1 MEELRLSHA
10 WPPLARFC
18 AAAAFFVGV
27 SVMMIGCGGGGSPPV
42 DSSNPIAVGQADGVA
57 YLPIDIAANED
68 VYAFDVQTQGPRTI
82 SIAVEG
88 GGNDFMVTQNLL
100 TFVAGERSKPVTLQ
114 ATMAINDIFATDN
127 SIVTLIFGLRD
138 IFDDSA
144 SLRFTKEF
152 ASQPRVTSPGGK
164 VTLTI
169 SSPFL
174 TAGATILPA
183 DQVSLSIFHLF
194 GAKARYELE
203 QPRSNFFAA
212 DPDNGKISLVDAL
225 PVGDYALTLRL
236 IYGGLTATRSVDV
249 RYPIAFGQVNDI
261 ETLSTDIAANE
272 DAYTFTVRSQGPRTI
287 SIAVEGGGGS
297 LTVTQ
302 STLTLTAGENSF
314 QLRAIAAIN
323 DIFAADNFVVTMTF
337 GLRDISVSSI
347 TSSLTIRF
355 ISKPRVT
362 STGGTVIFDVTPRT
376 ILPEGATILPTES
389 VTLSI
394 IHLHGATARYELEQ
408 PERPQPPYFAA
419 DPDSGK
425 IWLARDL
432 PIGDSTLL
440 TLRLVYGDVAATQ
453 FIEVRHLVLPVA
465 VDLANDIAILPSGL
479 GAGRVA
485 YTFNVQSRDR
495 RTISIAVEGGVGY
508 FGVAPNLLDFDVG
521 ERSKPVTLTT
531 VIPIDE
537 IYKVDNRT
545 VNMTFRLRDVA
556 DPLAATRFTIG
567 FISEPRVAI
576 TGESFTLISPRTDL
590 TAGATILPTA
600 SVALSIF
607 HLHGAT
613 ARYELEQ
620 PQPPLGQSQ
629 SPYFAADLD
638 NGKITLARALPV
650 GDYTLTLR
658 LIYEG
663 LTATRS
669 VSVRSEYLQP
679 KFVGNITNEIYFPAS
694 TGADAEVLQVTVTGD
709 DVTVFVDSQLPIRAR
724 PVREEGEENGGEST
738 VVYRVEFEE
747 PLTSIITSDDRTI
760 NVTTGFEVTTMTVE
774 SVTTMTVGSVVTTMT
789 VESATT
795 TMSTAIISMKI
806 IDITIYLTLR
816 AQGALTG
823 SIVFPTVAF
832 ATVDIFSGPRA
843 FGRDDTLIIPAGGSG
858 VALPAGEAGITIW
871 HIALPDETNYKID
884 QSDDNI
890 FTVDAKSGE
899 ISIVDILPNRS
910 EHDLT
915 LHMTG
920 VGYESVMAT
929 ISVTV
934 AGVATVTVVDMI
946 TVPVTASRPLRI
958 IGPPHQTVFLSGGM
972 HTITVAAMAR
982 PGEEIAVVRSRIDR
996 TDLALPPLVDFI
1008 SLAPVSTGN
1017 FQADGGV
1024 TSRIRLGERG
1034 ALELFTADGTELTAN
1049 FQVID
1054 FDGESGVLTLF
1065 FRSAPRVAANGGDL
1079 LTVLESE
1086 QVTTADVMTVV
1097 TEAEAGEADIWH
1109 LPSIDEKYTLSQVKA
1124 TNLDRLDESTR
1135 VTDLFSVD
1143 IETGEVVLTAALE
1156 YNRAYEFALYLRGG
1170 GVEASRNVR
1179 VETPPYPGF
1188 YAQNDAGKGEGTVD
1202 SPYLISDIHQL
1213 QVIGG
1218 AVPDNVATVLAAR
1231 WRVSEDFVQDEAA
1244 RTFGAN
1250 RLLSHYLLVSDID
1263 ASPTR
1268 AWAQGFAPIG
1278 GSENKGGFRGVFDG
1292 GDFLIRELHIRRP
1305 REDDVGLFSA
1315 LEAGSDVTHLGL
1327 QNVEILGDERVGGFA
1342 GAMRGGALSINW
1354 ISGLVSGNDD
1364 VGGFAGWQ
1372 TNGMLEENWSSARI
1386 GSGGDGDGGGW
1397 VGRRAAGEAGRGYWA
1412 GVFEG
1417 NFSGRDNLG
1426 GLSSPLGA
1434 VGGDAVYWNPQAS
1447 APGLA
1452 QSGGGAV
1459 AVGAIQDLSA
1469 NDFGGGW
1476 RVDGGD
1482 NFPALLGASATEQ
1495 AIGVALGMTR
1505 WVGIGSPDEVVLRPG
1520 ANGARVD
1527 LSPEFGWLRLDTN
1540 GFIARDVADFAPAR
1554 CEIYDDDEGLPAA
1567 RVDVGYNG
1575 VEIFVDL
1582 LAEDAFLSYTSD
1594 CRFGWSGAERDADV
1608 TLRLVF
1614 AAAASSTAP
1623 GDDVRQT
1630 IDYAARIAAS
1640 DISTFDSRAYFIG
1653 LPQGVVTIGAAAAK
1667 NTFVLKVATRDP
1679 ILLGTTMTISPAA
1692 AVDAA
1697 SGGIL
1702 ETGGGRTVAVTLAV
1716 AATALFTEDNLEV
1729 EGNVVLT
1736 DGGQRRLHRVRFVS
1750 SPRAISFIEND
1761 VFTVVLPAR
1770 TSRLT
1775 ADFAE
1780 RLQVWHYEGETYSI
1794 LDGED
1799 SEYFAIDGSRVSA
1812 VGGGLLPGL
1821 YTVEVEVAGGGASV
1835 FVRMIVDVESELS
1848 EFPFRDVVVPA
1859 GFPADEAI
1867 LTLTVADGEFKPS
1880 SFSFLPFSVDIFESG
1895 GGDKA
1900 AVITINQAQID
1911 LADEAAFFFTVT
1923 AALGERYI
1931 TTPISVRSAPS
1942 FEPLPMMVEG
1952 GYFVPAFIGETARGN
1967 GVTISIGFR
1976 HLFGANPDP
1985 SHFSL
1990 DGAATNY
1997 FRLDAD
2003 LDLEHIR
2010 NIRLSDLPVVG
2021 DEYGTITISGALAYD
2036 DGGSLVAQT
2045 TMRAFQITISF
2056 GGDETQR
2063 QEHIESVSLAAAIEW
2078 TEANAYTYVHE
2089 LEDEFETEDET
2100 VSVSI
2105 SMDGLTS
2112 LTLTMTMTMTLTTTM
2127 TVDLQKLGD
2136 ETLDGSSAAKAF
2148 PIFNIWQLQAIDGR
2162 EVVNGTLSTVNYS
2175 PLSTVNFTL
2184 FGPDEA
2190 TRLSQHYRIMNDIDA
2205 TPLATVVHV
2214 NVLSVGNVID
2224 GFTEYDDRI
2233 TAGFSPIGLDFALT
2247 DINGNAINGAM
2258 FTGGLYGDGFVVRGL
2273 RIISTVAYGRYTGLI
2288 AQLGGGGLISG
2299 VRLED
2304 AILVGSPDFS
2314 QLTPKALG
2322 GLVAAQVNGGE
2333 IVASHFSGDIFAYPS
2348 GDLRNIGG
2356 LVGNFDRGVII
2367 DSGSSGRVGADSSS
2381 ATSMG
2386 GLVGHY
2392 NLNLAK
2398 IIRSWSSADVG
2409 SNSEFGG
2416 LVGLAHLPV
2425 ATTPTVD
2432 IGTTIE
2438 GVWSAGRLTRSAND
2452 SGGLYYLEGVITVA
2466 FSPPPVVNVWTASEV
2481 FEGTNPL
2488 GRNANDGSAVVS
2500 LGYWG
2505 WDLVPENR
2513 GDRIAGEG
2521 VDDIRTLNSSHFSGD
2536 FWDFGTNS
2544 DFPLIN
2550 SQSRSEQAAQ
2560 IASGIS
2566 KIVGRNNDLTVVLGD
2581 DLSIDH
2587 LLRGA
2592 SFTLGSVYAEM
2603 ELDTNGIAS
2612 GAARSGMPAPSC
2624 AFADNEVRA
2633 TTNYNNAV
2641 VVMTLISTVSGLNW
2655 VDRGVCAVS
2664 WEGVTVSQLTVRMM
2678 VSVTYGTET
2687 TTLSIDYPAEITN
2700 SDDLTLV
2707 PPPLRIEAFGEREFA
2722 PTLIAD
2728 GIHLISL
2735 SGGRN
2740 PDGTRRGDPDGA
2752 DGIVVRASGK
2762 GRATIQAVNFDGG
2775 RFQTAPPLTDLVG
2788 WATIELYS
2796 ALKPNLFDDN
2806 ELREVPVSVVAD
2818 GQSATLT
2825 LTLAAIPELVN
2836 RGNINVRITLPV
2848 SVGQT
2853 ILMAQDA
2860 PIYWKHSRHGLTS
2873 VTIVT
2878 DGDGPFYFPANDAD
2892 ASNNHYL
2899 ANENVMKPGIF
2910 PIDIVEYQVS
2920 DYRGMET
2927 SAGGVTMTIALVDN
2941 EVLSLRRE
2949 FDGAAYDWTRAE
2961 AYSYSVTVGTGAL
2974 DLLRLNDN
2982 PEFDLDGSSPD
2993 RAIPIYNIWQLQG
3006 IVGVSV
3012 DAVGSV
3018 SSGVAVFPGDALS
3031 LHYILMNDIDAAPA
3045 REWDD
3050 GKGFTPIGDT
3060 DAPFLGIFEGRGN
3073 VVQNLFIDRATIT
3086 IGLFGAVGKDGGS
3099 GGVVNDLGV
3108 ANAEYRGSGDIGG
3121 VIGVLAGAG
3130 NAMDELWFSGQIFQS
3145 SLSNVT
3151 VYAGGVIGRHRQ
3163 QNNPGVGG
3171 GLVQGLWAAGEI
3183 EVEGGGAENAGG
3195 IVGRLE
3201 SDGSFGLDLEWF
3213 SYIASTIG
3221 GVYGSVAIDFV
3232 SDSKEAYVSREISA
3246 LPADPSGTAV
3256 ESLQSLQTDAG
3267 LLRFDEGTNDDFP
3280 VLKAF
3285 SASRQAIHIAAG
3297 LTRIRD
3303 KDGTA
3308 LGIDGAI
3315 PAQNF
3320 GRMRL
3325 DTNGLA
3331 ANNGTDQTATP
3342 DCVFVDDA
3350 LRART
3355 NYNQVSVIMTL
3366 LAAPTGV
3373 SFAHFD
3379 NFVLD
3384 DCEVLWR
3391 GENEDLTATV
3401 RLIFSVDEQTFTG
3414 DEGQTLTISAEALTV
3429 DRVVSVAA
3437 AKLPPFVS
3445 PNEITVPANH
3455 QPGDDAFSFT
3465 ANLVSTT
3472 ISVLNSENFGGDA
3485 QAGTIDIT
3493 LLRPATE
3500 IFDSDNA
3507 LRIIP
3512 LRLSREGVIIDQEIL
3527 ARSAP
3532 RFVALLD
3539 ALTLNLP
3546 IIVGDTIAI
3555 DPLAIW
3561 HLDGANDDFR
3571 LIDDGGLPFSFEK
3584 NGAIV
3589 ATADIDIDGEGE
3601 YYLSVEIENGDFSG
3615 EHNFTLRLTAEHER
3629 LRRAFVATVRW
3640 TVENAYSYEF
3650 AKRNEN
3656 GELVMIDLRL
3666 IGNNVLDGLI
3676 PRLPVP
3682 IYNVW
3687 QLQAINGAGELPP
3700 DALALEFSARAR
3712 AIALLGENAEERLGR
3727 HYRLMNDIDAYPT
3740 RQWGDAGFAPLGDA
3754 DSPFAG
3760 SLDGN
3765 GKVVRGLY
3773 SRRNDASLMGVLAGA
3788 VSNLGVD
3795 DVLVVAD
3802 GDDAQIGAIAASVAF
3817 GGRIDSS
3824 WAAGRGN
3831 GGDSDGYSFGGLAGA
3846 MAGGS
3851 AIEGSW
3857 AAVDMTDAKGQGD
3870 SAGGLVGEL
3879 NGIESQH
3886 ATLRAVW
3893 SAGDIAV
3900 DEIDRAGGAI
3910 GLAFYPDF
3918 VDFRLSGVW
3927 SVGEVETNATVSVG
3941 GFLGELASQTTVS
3954 VGTGAKAAFW
3964 SPEISGLIDAV
3975 GLTNAGSTTAVVEF
3989 GSLQTLNLSLFG
4001 VSLQT
4006 LSVAQIGDD
4015 FNVGRSNDFP
4025 LITLFEQSQ
4034 ALQAAHLARA
4044 LTQIKGVGDAAFPR
4058 YVNGPLR
4065 LSRSDYSYLS
4075 IAADEPIES
4084 CIFEDNA
4091 IIATLG
4097 YNNAMA
4103 RLSLPSP
4110 GVSGARFVGFSADQ
4124 CRADLPDVANN
4135 SPISVR
4141 WEIWSEEEGEGYT
4154 LTVDYSVSFES
4165 PPGEIQLP
4173 RGEIL
4178 VPANAMQ
4185 GDPVLTLHFPGGYIN
4200 SFLLANGLES
4210 EGGDNQAVVNLLRS
4224 PRKIFLSDHARVTLS
4239 VQSIQGA
4246 THGDVLLD
4254 DNPPRIFNEVEI
4266 VFRSTP
4272 RGING
4277 PSNNVVTVASETQA
4291 TAGYALDLSPVLSA
4305 GLSIWHNDDADEF
4318 FSLSQP
4324 RDDFTVDPDSGVITA
4339 RRNFVGEIPLTLRL
4353 TDAPSGVNARFS
4365 FLLVVDGDKVAIANR
4380 LFEAQIERGEVNWLG
4395 DLDLDGT
4402 LNAYDWT
4409 PGIRITGNVTMTL
4422 PDNSISVAIILTEV
4436 NILGDADGSA
4446 MRPWPIYNVWQLQ
4459 AINSVGVSADGAIT
4473 GGLRLFGDGD
4483 NLTAHYRLM
4492 FDIDATPTRAWGGG
4506 DGFSPIGDN
4515 DNPFIGYFDG
4525 NGKAVR
4531 GLYIDRVLD
4540 QIGIFGVAQGAT
4552 IVGLGVED
4560 GRIGGNASVA
4570 AGGIVGEARSVE
4582 IIDSWFSGR
4591 IDTVGDNAIGGLAGI
4606 LTLSAD
4612 SKFAGAWV
4620 AGRIESRDGVA
4631 VAGGVIGRTIPSSAT
4646 IEFEGVWSIAE
4657 VAAATVGGV
4666 IGKHEGLASDFSAS
4680 ITAYWSVETSG
4691 VDDSD
4696 GNSAGI
4702 RTAQTLRA
4710 EQISATVG
4718 AGADV
4723 GSDEDFPLLKASSR
4737 ARQAVNIAAG
4747 LTRILSRDGGAERE
4761 LPRGYVRLAALPV
4774 DFRILEFDS
4783 NGLAV
4788 NDVSARSSA
4797 PSCAFADGGLQAATN
4812 YNNVA
4817 VSFSLLSDSGA
4828 SLRDI
4833 GTKGDCLFGWRDVRD
4848 ETALTLRAVFSSA
4861 YGPFNNAETARLTFD
4876 YRLTVAVG
4884 TAERLNDSSAVN
4896 DGELTPLAD
4905 DYQPRVYHRG
4915 ATDSS
4920 LLPLPVEARFPPTG
4934 DDLILSI
4941 DDDDN
4946 SNTVLAC
4953 EALDGGLSAR
4963 SKYNAG
4969 LIRFSVENTDG
4980 DFVGAA
4986 SDCRIVIPAAMT
4998 GAPFMAVFTF
5008 EIGAGESRQTVT
5020 RRHRITR
5027 DYLPRVY
5034 VVGDGVDDS
5043 PLLPLP
5049 VETAFPSTGNLTL
5062 RIDDDDNSDT
5072 ALACEANSPLSG
5084 GLSVRSQY
5092 DGALIRF
5099 SVENTDGD
5107 LVGAASNC
5115 RIVIPAAMTGAPF
5128 TAVLTFEIVE
5138 GGVRQTVTRRHRITR
5153 DYLPRV
5159 YLVSVST
5166 EGDEV
5171 ILPLLPLPVETP
5183 FPSTGDLILRID
5195 DDDNSD
5201 TALACVA
5208 TSGDLSGGLSA
5219 RSQQGALL
5227 LFAVRNTDRELV
5239 GTVSGCRIVIPATAA
5254 GAPFDAVLTFEIGE
5268 GEARQTVTRRHRI
5281 TR

>member
-27 SVMMIGCGGGGSPPV
+27 SVMVGCGGGGGSPSVSAPPV
-42 DSSNPIAVGQADGVA
+42 DNSNSIAVGQADGVA
-57 YLPIDIAANED
+57 YLPIDITANQD
-68 VYAFDVQTQGPRTI
+68 AYAFDVQTQGPRTI

-88 GGNDFMVTQNLL
+88 GGDDFMAAQSLL
-100 TFVAGERSKPVTLQ
+100 TFAAEENSKRFQLRALRDITTIFDADNFVVTM
-114 ATMAINDIFATDN
+114 TFR
-127 SIVTLIFGLRD
+127 LRD

-152 ASQPRVTSPGGK
+152 ASRPRAMSTGK

-169 SSPFL
+169 SPSTNL
-174 TAGATILPA
+174 TAGATILPV

-194 GAKARYELE
+194 GAKAQYELE
-203 QPRSNFFAA
+203 QPRPPFFAV
-212 DPDNGKISLVDAL
+212 DPDNGKISLARAL
-225 PVGDYALTLRL
+225 PIGDYALTLRL
-236 IYGGLTATRSVDV
+236 VYGGLTATQSIDV
-249 RYPIAFGQVNDI
+249 RYLDLPVAVGQANDI
-261 ETLSTDIAANE
+261 AILPTDITASEN
-272 DAYTFTVRSQGPRTI
+272 AYEFNVQARGPRII
-287 SIAVEGGGGS
+287 SIAVKGGDNDF
-297 LTVTQ
+297 TVTQ
-302 STLTLTAGENSF
+302 SSLTFAVGERSKPVTLWA
-314 QLRAIAAIN
+314 LRDIN
-323 DIFAADNFVVTMTF
+323 DIFTVNNTVVNMTF
-337 GLRDISVSSI
+337 GLRDVADASAATRFTIGFVSE
-347 TSSLTIRF
+347 
-355 ISKPRVT
+355 PRVT
-362 STGGTVIFDVTPRT
+362 VTGESFALTLPRT
-376 ILPEGATILPTES
+376 SLTAGATILPTAS
-389 VTLSI
+389 VALSI

-408 PERPQPPYFAA
+408 PQPLSFFETNPNNGEI
-419 DPDSGK
+419 S
-425 IWLARDL
+425 
-432 PIGDSTLL
+432 
-440 TLRLVYGDVAATQ
+440 
-453 FIEVRHLVLPVA
+453 LVL
-465 VDLANDIAILPSGL
+465 D
-479 GAGRVA
+479 
-485 YTFNVQSRDR
+485 
-495 RTISIAVEGGVGY
+495 
-508 FGVAPNLLDFDVG
+508 
-521 ERSKPVTLTT
+521 
-531 VIPIDE
+531 
-537 IYKVDNRT
+537 
-545 VNMTFRLRDVA
+545 
-556 DPLAATRFTIG
+556 
-567 FISEPRVAI
+567 
-576 TGESFTLISPRTDL
+576 
-590 TAGATILPTA
+590 
-600 SVALSIF
+600 
-607 HLHGAT
+607 
-613 ARYELEQ
+613 
-620 PQPPLGQSQ
+620 
-629 SPYFAADLD
+629 
-638 NGKITLARALPV
+638 LPV
-650 GDYTLTLR
+650 GDYALTLR

-663 LTATRS
+663 LTATQFIN
-669 VSVRSEYLQP
+669 VRSEYLEP
-679 KFVGNITNEIYFPAS
+679 AFAGTVAATIYFPAA
-694 TGADAEVLQVTVTGD
+694 TGADAEVLQVAVTGD
-709 DVTVFVDSQLPIRAR
+709 DVTVFVDSPLPIRAR
-724 PVREEGEENGGEST
+724 RVREAGEENDGELT
-738 VVYRVEFEE
+738 VVYRVEFES
-747 PLTSIITSDDRTI
+747 PLASIITRDNQR
-760 NVTTGFEVTTMTVE
+760 
-774 SVTTMTVGSVVTTMT
+774 
-789 VESATT
+789 AR
-795 TMSTAIISMKI
+795 
-806 IDITIYLTLR
+806 LTLR
-816 AQGALTG
+816 AQGALIG
-823 SIVFPTVAF
+823 SVDVAV
-832 ATVDIFSGPRA
+832 VDILSGPIA
-843 FGRDDTLIIPAGGSG
+843 FGRDDTLIIPVSRSG

-871 HIALPDETNYKID
+871 HIALPGETAYTIE
-884 QSDDNI
+884 QSADNL
-890 FTVDAKSGE
+890 FTVAADGE
-899 ISIVDILPNRS
+899 ISIVDVLENRS

-915 LHMTG
+915 LRMTG
-920 VGYESVMAT
+920 VGYKSVPGT
-929 ISVTV
+929 ITIIVAGMITV
-934 AGVATVTVVDMI
+934 ANTITV
-946 TVPVTASRPLRI
+946 VPVTASRPLRI
-958 IGPPHQTVFLSGGM
+958 IGPPHQTVFLSGET

-982 PGEEIAVVRSRIDR
+982 PGEEIAVLRSSIDFD
-996 TDLALPPLVDFI
+996 TDLDLPPPPAVDFI

-1034 ALELFTADGTELTAN
+1034 ALELFTADGTELTAS

-1054 FDGESGVLTLF
+1054 FNGESGVLTLL
-1065 FRSAPRVAANGGDL
+1065 FRSAPRVAANGDDL

-1086 QVTTADVMTVV
+1086 RVTTADVMTVV
-1097 TEAEAGEADIWH
+1097 TEAEADEADIWH
-1109 LPSIDEKYTLSQVKA
+1109 FPTPEMERVLEEYSLSPVRA
-1124 TNLDRLDESTR
+1124 INLDRQDESTR

-1179 VETPPYPGF
+1179 VETPPYPNF
-1188 YAQNDAGKGEGTVD
+1188 YAQDDAGKGEGTVE
-1202 SPYLISDIHQL
+1202 SPYLIYDIHQL
-1213 QVIGG
+1213 QAIDG
-1218 AVPDNVATVLAAR
+1218 AMPDDVAAALAAR
-1231 WRVSEDFVQDEAA
+1231 WRVSEGVVQDEAA

-1250 RLLSHYLLVSDID
+1250 RLLSHYLLVNDID

-1278 GSENKGGFRGVFDG
+1278 GSGNKRGFRGVFDG

-1342 GAMRGGALSINW
+1342 GAVRGGALSVNW

-1386 GSGGDGDGGGW
+1386 GSGGDGGGW

-1412 GVFEG
+1412 GVFAG
-1417 NFSGRDNLG
+1417 DVGDFSGRDNLG

-1434 VGGDAVYWNPQAS
+1434 DGGDAVFWNPQAS

-1476 RVDGGD
+1476 RADGDD
-1482 NFPALLGASATEQ
+1482 NFPVLLGASATEQ
-1495 AIGVALGMTR
+1495 AIGIALGMTR
-1505 WVGIGSPDEVVLRPG
+1505 WVGIGSPADEVVLRPG
-1520 ANGARVD
+1520 ANGARID
-1527 LSPEFGWLRLDTN
+1527 LPPEFGLMRLDSN
-1540 GFIARDVADFAPAR
+1540 GFVGRAAADFTPAR
-1554 CEIYDDDEGLPAA
+1554 CEIYDDDDGLPAA

-1575 VEIFVDL
+1575 VSIFVDL
-1582 LAEDAFLSYTSD
+1582 LAKDAFLSYARD

-1614 AAAASSTAP
+1614 AADAESAAP
-1623 GDDVRQT
+1623 GDDVRHT
-1630 IDYAARIAAS
+1630 VDYAARIAAS
-1640 DISTFDSRAYFIG
+1640 DISAFDSRAYLTG
-1653 LPQGVVTIGAAAAK
+1653 VPQGVVTIDAATAM
-1667 NTFVLKVATRDP
+1667 NSFVFTVTTHDP
-1679 ILLGTTMTISPAA
+1679 ILLGTTMTISSAA

-1697 SGGIL
+1697 IDSVL
-1702 ETGGGRTVAVTLAV
+1702 ETGGGRTAAVTLTMAV
-1716 AATALFTEDNLEV
+1716 TDFDDNEEV
-1729 EGNVVLT
+1729 EGNVVLV

-1761 VFTVVLPAR
+1761 IFTVMLPAR
-1770 TSRLT
+1770 TPSLA

-1799 SEYFAIDGSRVSA
+1799 SEYFTIDGSRVSV
-1812 VGGGLLPGL
+1812 VGDGLLPGL
-1821 YTVEVEVAGGGASV
+1821 YTVDVEVAGGGVSI
-1835 FVRMIVDVESELS
+1835 FGRMIVDVESELS

-1895 GGDKA
+1895 GGDTV

-1911 LADEAAFFFTVT
+1911 LADEAEFLFTVT

-1952 GYFVPAFIGETARGN
+1952 GYFVPAFIGETAREN

-1997 FRLDAD
+1997 FRLNAD

-2010 NIRLSDLPVVG
+2010 NIRLSDLSVVG
-2021 DEYGTITISGALAYD
+2021 GGYGTITISGALDYD

-2063 QEHIESVSLAAAIEW
+2063 QEHIESVSLAATIEW
-2078 TEANAYTYVHE
+2078 TEANAYTYVHV
-2089 LEDEFETEDET
+2089 LESVTMSIDMDTMMETA
-2100 VSVSI
+2100 
-2105 SMDGLTS
+2105 
-2112 LTLTMTMTMTLTTTM
+2112 LTTTI

-2136 ETLDGSSAAKAF
+2136 LTLDGSSARKAF

-2175 PLSTVNFTL
+2175 PLSTDNFTL
-2184 FGPDEA
+2184 FGMDDSE
-2190 TRLSQHYRIMNDIDA
+2190 RLSQHYRIMNDIDA

-2258 FTGGLYGDGFVVRGL
+2258 FTGGLHGDGFVVRGL

-2521 VDDIRTLNSSHFSGD
+2521 VDDIRTLNSPHFSGD

-2641 VVMTLISTVSGLNW
+2641 VAMTLISTVSGLNW

-2678 VSVTYGTET
+2678 VSVTYDDPAET
-2687 TTLSIDYPAEITN
+2687 TTLVIDYPAEITN

-2762 GRATIQAVNFDGG
+2762 GGATIQAVNFDGG

-2961 AYSYSVTVGTGAL
+2961 AYSYSVTVGTGTL

-3018 SSGVAVFPGDALS
+3018 SSGVAVFPGDALG

-3060 DAPFLGIFEGRGN
+3060 DAPFLGNFNGGGN

-3086 IGLFGAVGKDGGS
+3086 IGLFGAVGEDGS
-3099 GGVVNDLGV
+3099 SSGVVNDLGV
-3108 ANAEYRGSGDIGG
+3108 SNAEYRGSGDIGG
-3121 VIGVLAGAG
+3121 VIGLLAGTDNSMG
-3130 NAMDELWFSGQIFQS
+3130 NLWFSGRIAQS
-3145 SLSNVT
+3145 SSSH
-3151 VYAGGVIGRHRQ
+3151 YAGGVVGRQRQVRNTGLGIIIGA
-3163 QNNPGVGG
+3163 
-3171 GLVQGLWAAGEI
+3171 WAAGEI
-3183 EVEGGGAENAGG
+3183 EVAGGSETAGG

-3201 SDGSFGLDLEWF
+3201 SNGNQDTDLEWI
-3213 SYIASTIG
+3213 SYIASPIG
-3221 GVYGSVAIDFV
+3221 GVYGSVAVDPLPTAR
-3232 SDSKEAYVSREISA
+3232 EAYVSREISA
-3246 LPADPSGTAV
+3246 LPANLTVGVV
-3256 ESLQSLQTDAG
+3256 ESLQTLQIGTG
-3267 LLRFDEGTNDDFP
+3267 LVVVETLQFSEGTNNDFP
-3280 VLKAF
+3280 VLKTF

-3297 LTRIRD
+3297 LTRIVD
-3303 KDGTA
+3303 NDGTA

-3331 ANNGTDQTATP
+3331 ADNGTDKTATP
-3342 DCVFVDDA
+3342 DCAFVDDA

-3414 DEGQTLTISAEALTV
+3414 GRGQTLTISAEALTV

-3455 QPGDDAFSFT
+3455 QPDDAAFSFT

-3493 LLRPATE
+3493 LLRPATD

-3507 LRIIP
+3507 LRIIS
-3512 LRLSREGVIIDQEIL
+3512 LRLSREGATYDQEI
-3527 ARSAP
+3527 AVRSSP
-3532 RFVALLD
+3532 RFVASSLD
-3539 ALTLNLP
+3539 SLTLNLP
-3546 IIVGDTIAI
+3546 IIVGDTIAF
-3555 DPLAIW
+3555 DLLAIW
-3561 HLDGANDDFR
+3561 HLDDAKDEFLLNDD
-3571 LIDDGGLPFSFEK
+3571 DDGLPFSIEE

-3589 ATADIDIDGEGE
+3589 ATTDIDIDGEGE

-3615 EHNFTLRLTAEHER
+3615 EHNFTLSLTAEHEK

-3640 TVENAYSYEF
+3640 TLENAYSYEF
-3650 AKRNEN
+3650 ATMNDDD
-3656 GELVMIDLRL
+3656 ELVMIDLRL
-3666 IGNNVLDGLI
+3666 IGNNVRDGLI

-3687 QLQAINGAGELPP
+3687 QLQAASGANELPP

-3712 AIALLGENAEERLGR
+3712 AAEWVALLGENAEDRIGR

-3740 RQWGDAGFAPLGDA
+3740 RQWGAAGFAPLGDA

-3773 SRRNDASLMGVLAGA
+3773 SRRNHASLMGVLAGT
-3788 VSNLGVD
+3788 VSNLGVE
-3795 DVLVVAD
+3795 DVLVIAD
-3802 GDDAQIGAIAASVAF
+3802 GDDAQIGGLAASVAF
-3817 GGRIDSS
+3817 GGRIDFS

-3831 GGDSDGYSFGGLAGA
+3831 GGGSDGYSFGGLAGA
-3846 MAGGS
+3846 MAVGS
-3851 AIEGSW
+3851 AIERSW
-3857 AAVDMTDAKGQGD
+3857 AAVDMTDAKGRGD

-3879 NGIESQH
+3879 NSTESQS
-3886 ATLRAVW
+3886 ATLRTAW

-3900 DEIDRAGGAI
+3900 DEIDRAGGALGFAGFRVI
-3910 GLAFYPDF
+3910 DALDF
-3918 VDFRLSGVW
+3918 AGFRVGGVW
-3927 SVGEVETNATVSVG
+3927 SAGEVEAANDTAAVGGFAGILSTPAFLSVIVDGLTVTVFRGGPTVTMNDVPVTVLRGGSPTVIIKDITVTMNATVIRDLIEARPFQTDTVFWSPQISDLANAVG
-3941 GFLGELASQTTVS
+3941 GFEG
-3954 VGTGAKAAFW
+3954 GGD
-3964 SPEISGLIDAV
+3964 DA
-3975 GLTNAGSTTAVVEF
+3975 NIF
-3989 GSLQTLNLSLFG
+3989 GVDLQTLALQAVVLSID
-4001 VSLQT
+4001 VQPLQT
-4006 LSVAQIGDD
+4006 LTLILTVTQLSDAFD
-4015 FNVGRSNDFP
+4015 VGGQNDFP
-4025 LITLFEQSQ
+4025 LISFPPEQPQ
-4034 ALQAAHLARA
+4034 ARQAAHLARA
-4044 LTQIKGVGDAAFPR
+4044 LTQIKGAGDAAFPR
-4058 YVNGPLR
+4058 YVDGPLR
-4065 LSRSDYSYLS
+4065 LLRSDYSYLS
-4075 IAADEPIES
+4075 IASNEPIES

-4141 WEIWSEEEGEGYT
+4141 WEIWSGEEGEGHT
-4154 LTVDYSVSFES
+4154 LTMDYSVSFES

-4173 RGEIL
+4173 GGEIL
-4178 VPANAMQ
+4178 VHANART
-4185 GDPVLTLHFPGGYIN
+4185 GDSVLTLHFPGGHVN
-4200 SFLLANGLES
+4200 SFLMNGFES
-4210 EGGDNQAVVNLLRS
+4210 EGGDNQAVVSLSRF
-4224 PRKIFLSDHARVTLS
+4224 PHAIFLSDQARVTVS
-4239 VQSIQGA
+4239 VQSIEGTA
-4246 THGDVLLD
+4246 PPVGEERGPFRPADPTSLDEVLLD
-4254 DNPPRIFNEVEI
+4254 GNIFVPRVFNEVPI

-4277 PSNNVVTVASETQA
+4277 PSNKVITVASETQA
-4291 TAGYALDLSPVLSA
+4291 TAGYTLDLGA
-4305 GLSIWHNDDADEF
+4305 GLSIWHNDDDDEF
-4318 FSLSQP
+4318 FALSQP
-4324 RDDFTVDPDSGVITA
+4324 GDDFTVDPDSGVITA
-4339 RRNFVGEIPLTLRL
+4339 RRNFAGEIPLTLRL
-4353 TDAPSGVNARFS
+4353 IDAPSGVNARFS
-4365 FLLVVDGDKVAIANR
+4365 SLLRVMRDGDDEDEVATVKR
-4380 LFEAQIERGEVNWLG
+4380 LFEAQIERGEVDWLG
-4395 DLDLDGT
+4395 DLDADGT

-4409 PGIRITGNVTMTL
+4409 PGPRITSTVGGV
-4422 PDNSISVAIILTEV
+4422 IHLTPV
-4436 NILGDADGSA
+4436 NILGDADGSE
-4446 MRPWPIYNVWQLQ
+4446 MLPWPIYNVWQLQ
-4459 AINSVGVSADGAIT
+4459 AISGVSVSADGVT
-4473 GGLRLFGDGD
+4473 VGGLRLFSEDGD

-4492 FDIDATPTRAWGGG
+4492 FDIDATPTRAWDSG

-4515 DNPFIGYFDG
+4515 DNPFTGYFDG
-4525 NGKAVR
+4525 NGKVMR
-4531 GLYIDRVLD
+4531 GIYIDRLLD
-4540 QIGIFGVAQGAT
+4540 RIGIFGVAQSAT

-4560 GRIGGNASVA
+4560 GRIGGNVGVA

-4582 IIDSWFSGR
+4582 IIDSWFSGKV
-4591 IDTVGDNAIGGLAGI
+4591 DETAGDGAIGGLAGI
-4606 LTLSAD
+4606 LALSAD
-4612 SKFAGAWV
+4612 SKLAGAWV
-4620 AGRIESRDGVA
+4620 AGRIESRNGVA
-4631 VAGGVIGRTIPSSAT
+4631 AAGGVIGRTIPSSAT
-4646 IEFEGVWSIAE
+4646 IEFEGVWSLAE

-4666 IGKHEGLASDFSAS
+4666 IGKHDGLASDFSAS

-4691 VDDSD
+4691 VDDSA

-4761 LPRGYVRLAALPV
+4761 LPRGYARLAALPV

-4861 YGPFNNAETARLTFD
+4861 YGPFNAEIARLTFD
-4876 YRLTVAVG
+4876 YRLTVAAG

-4946 SNTVLAC
+4946 PNSALAC
-4953 EALDGGLSAR
+4953 EANSPLIGGLSAR
-4963 SKYNAG
+4963 SKYNTG
-4969 LIRFSVENTDG
+4969 LIFFKVENTDG
-4980 DFVGAA
+4980 DLVGAV
-4986 SDCRIVIPAAMT
+4986 SDCRVVIPAAMM

-5034 VVGDGVDDS
+5034 VVGDGDDDS

-5072 ALACEANSPLSG
+5072 ALTCAANSPLSG
-5084 GLSVRSQY
+5084 GLSAQSQY
-5092 DGALIRF
+5092 DDALIRF

-5107 LVGAASNC
+5107 LVGAASDC
-5115 RIVIPAAMTGAPF
+5115 RIVIPVATTGAPF
-5128 TAVLTFEIVE
+5128 MAVLTFEIIE
-5138 GGVRQTVTRRHRITR
+5138 GGTRQTVTRRYRIAH

-5159 YLVSVST
+5159 YVV
-5166 EGDEV
+5166 GDGDGV
-5171 ILPLLPLPVETP
+5171 DDSLLLPLPVETP
-5183 FPSTGDLILRID
+5183 FPSTGNLTLRID

-5227 LFAVRNTDRELV
+5227 LFAVRNTDGELV
-5239 GTVSGCRIVIPATAA
+5239 GTVSGCQIAIPATAA
-5254 GAPFDAVLTFEIGE
+5254 GAPFEAVLTFEIGE
-5268 GEARQTVTRRHRI
+5268 GETRQTVTRRHRI